1 VKALPAAR
9 LTVPSVAVMVPELRT
24 PGATRAAKPP
34 DDAVIDPRLTMDALG
49 LPGMLKLYF
58 PAMKSS
64 LRILL
69 VVARNPAV
77 LMTELA
83 PNRMP
88 SPLMMNT
95 RPFAVSVPSRT
106 DGPCPPITRLS
117 ATEVL
122 FG

>member
-1 VKALPAAR
+1 
-9 LTVPSVAVMVPELRT
+9 VPSVAVMVPELRT

-34 DDAVIDPRLTMDALG
+34 EAAVIDPRLTIEALG

-69 VVARNPAV
+69 VVARKPAV
-77 LMTELA
+77 LMDELG

-95 RPFAVSVPSRT
+95 RPLAVSVPSRN

-117 ATEVL
+117 ATEVPP
-122 FG
+122 G